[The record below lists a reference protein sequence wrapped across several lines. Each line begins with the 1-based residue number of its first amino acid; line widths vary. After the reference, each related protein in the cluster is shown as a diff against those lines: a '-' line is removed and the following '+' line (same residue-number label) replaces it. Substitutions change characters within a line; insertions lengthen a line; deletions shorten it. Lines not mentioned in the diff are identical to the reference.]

1 MIRQVKDILH
11 ATLVETQSYKKMS
24 AREMK
29 RNEFFAIREYYM
41 DIHLENMQRRM
52 DTQTGTI
59 SQIKE
64 KIDELQ
70 AEYDEVSKE
79 KEKYS
84 IVSYL

>member
-1 MIRQVKDILH
+1 
-11 ATLVETQSYKKMS
+11 
-24 AREMK
+24 MK

-41 DIHLENMQRRM
+41 DIHLENIQRRM